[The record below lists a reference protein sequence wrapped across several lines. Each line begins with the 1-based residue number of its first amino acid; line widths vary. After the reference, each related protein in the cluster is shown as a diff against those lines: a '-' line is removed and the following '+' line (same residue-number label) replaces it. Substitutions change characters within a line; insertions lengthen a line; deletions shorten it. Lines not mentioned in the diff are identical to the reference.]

1 MNPEAENP
9 YSLPR
14 RNGQLVVPG
23 PEVLAALPAD
33 GGPDYN
39 RLIFESS
46 PYLLQHARNPVDW
59 RPFGDEAFAEAKREN
74 KPVFLSIGY
83 STCHWC
89 HVMEHESFE
98 NPEIAGLMNEAFVCI
113 KVDREERPDV
123 DQVYMATA
131 QAMTG
136 SGGWPLT
143 VVTTPEGRPF
153 FAGTYFPP
161 DARMGRIG
169 MDELVPRLSELWT
182 TQRDRVEGSADQI
195 VQMVQGLSVREG
207 SAPLERAVFQTAE
220 DQFRGRFDRA
230 HAGFGDSPK
239 FPVPHNLRYLLR
251 RSARTGQDDLS
262 AMALRT
268 LEEMRLGGLFDQV
281 GLGFHRYSTDE
292 HWLLP
297 HFEKM
302 LYDQALLVE
311 AFVEAHQLTGD
322 PFYRRSALE
331 TLSYMERE
339 LLCEDGLFR
348 SAEDADSLNEEG
360 ELEEGDF
367 YVWSPEQLRAALDSE
382 DAAFVVGAFGVRE
395 GGNFTEE
402 ATGERTGASI
412 LHLSRRLETQGEGE
426 GESPAARWERI
437 RERLF
442 EVRSERTPPLMDD
455 KRLTD
460 WNGLAIAAF
469 ASAGSAFGE
478 ERLVGVAE
486 RAADR
491 LLGHLRDAKSGR
503 LFKRSRQGEA
513 GIDAVLDDYAFATHG
528 LLCVYRAGGKSQ
540 YLAAARD
547 LAEIALAEFWDAEHG
562 GFYLTPARAD
572 GLFTRPRESYDGAL
586 PSGNSVM
593 ADGLVRL
600 GLLTGE
606 ARYAE
611 RAEQTFAALA
621 ADVSRAPSGHT
632 RFLLAYDLATE
643 PAFEVVLAGR
653 SGDEAFDAMVQV
665 ARSSYGGHYVL
676 HVLDETQAESR
687 EALSVLAPF
696 VSQLRSI
703 DGQATA
709 YVCQRFACAQP
720 LRHAEALRKR
730 LAAGRLAGTRGKV
743 DSEPGGSRSE

>member
-1 MNPEAENP
+1 MSSEAESP

-23 PEVLAALPAD
+23 PEVLAELPVD
-33 GGPDYN
+33 GGPEYN

-59 RPFGDEAFAEAKREN
+59 RPFGDEAFADAKREN

-98 NPEIAGLMNEAFVCI
+98 NPEIAALMNEAFVCI

-169 MDELVPRLSELWT
+169 MDELIPRLAELWT

-207 SAPLERAVFQTAE
+207 SAPLGREVFQAAE
-220 DQFRGRFDRA
+220 DEFRGRFDKA

-251 RSARTGQDDLS
+251 RSARTGQADLS
-262 AMALRT
+262 TMALRT

-311 AFVEAHQLTGD
+311 AYVEAHQLTGD
-322 PFYRRSALE
+322 SFYRRAALE
-331 TLSYMERE
+331 TLAYIERE

-348 SAEDADSLNEEG
+348 SAEDADSLNEQG

-367 YVWSPEQLRAALDSE
+367 YVWSPEQLRAALEPE
-382 DAAFVVGAFGVRE
+382 DAAFVVEAFGVRE
-395 GGNFTEE
+395 GGNFVEE

-412 LHLSRRLETQGEGE
+412 LHLSRRLEAQMEGE

-442 EVRSERTPPLMDD
+442 EVRRDRTPPLMDD

-469 ASAGSAFGE
+469 AAAGSAFE
-478 ERLVGVAE
+478 QQRLVGVAE

-491 LLGHLRDAKSGR
+491 LLEHLRDAESGR

-528 LLCVYRAGGKSQ
+528 LLCVYRAGGKPK
-540 YLAAARD
+540 YLVAARD

-562 GFYLTPARAD
+562 GFYLTPASAQ

-586 PSGNSVM
+586 PSGNSVL

-606 ARYAE
+606 PRYTE

-653 SGDEAFDAMVQV
+653 SGDAAFDAMVQV
-665 ARSSYGGHYVL
+665 ARTSYGGHFVL
-676 HVLDETQAESR
+676 HVLDEARAGIR
-687 EALSVLAPF
+687 EELCAQAPF
-696 VSQLRSI
+696 LAELRPI
-703 DGQATA
+703 AGQATA
-709 YVCQRFACAQP
+709 YVCQRFACEQP
-720 LRHAEALRKR
+720 LDGAEALRER
-730 LAAGRLAGTRGKV
+730 LIAGRLAGSMAGPHAEAG
-743 DSEPGGSRSE
+743 DSESE